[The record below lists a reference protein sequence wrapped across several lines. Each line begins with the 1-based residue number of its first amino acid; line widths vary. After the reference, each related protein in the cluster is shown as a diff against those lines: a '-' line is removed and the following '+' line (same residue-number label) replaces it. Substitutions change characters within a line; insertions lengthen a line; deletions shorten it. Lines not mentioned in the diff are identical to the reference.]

1 MEIRLGSTITFNLL
15 SLIFITVCNDFH
27 ADTEVLESTNTKS
40 KWITSRPNI
49 DVSLALVIFKTM
61 SFCLRRLFEPLY
73 YKIKS
78 HVVGSWLAQLNSY
91 CGILKETKALA
102 RTLDNYMTNQQK
114 QLLN

>member
-49 DVSLALVIFKTM
+49 DVSLALVRPKTM
-61 SFCLRRLFEPLY
+61 SLSQRLLKPLY
-73 YKIKS
+73 YKINKS
-78 HVVGSWLAQLNSY
+78 
-91 CGILKETKALA
+91 C
-102 RTLDNYMTNQQK
+102 
-114 QLLN
+114 